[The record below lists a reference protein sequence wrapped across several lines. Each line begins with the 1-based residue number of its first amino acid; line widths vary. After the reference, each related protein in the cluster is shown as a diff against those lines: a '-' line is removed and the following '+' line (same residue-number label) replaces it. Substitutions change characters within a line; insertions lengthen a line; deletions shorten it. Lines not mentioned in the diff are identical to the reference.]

1 MRTLLCTLC
10 LLALTSVSAAATL
23 TTLTLNADGTISGF
37 AAHDAGTGS
46 PFYTHCND
54 DPDSSSSD
62 WVGNDLRET
71 SCTTWFALSNVDAD
85 FTSMTTL
92 QVRVDVQADSF
103 GGGGGGDTCTLT
115 ARIYDA
121 NNDTTNPLTDETS
134 NLATEADS
142 TRTQRNIS
150 FSGLTGT
157 KTQWDAAYI
166 RFTWTYTQNAGPDNA
181 SIHLHGCD
189 FDGTYAA
196 TPAVEVDFNGDAST
210 YVQCFPLFSPSSS
223 YEVIVKFRVPDLA
236 APEVLWSSE
245 DAVSDGVRLR
255 ILANGNLRSDHNSNN
270 QEVSTGGPYDDN
282 VTHTA
287 TMSWNGTTY
296 TLDVDGNSVNE
307 ADSSTLSQ
315 DSGSG
320 PRIGATPF
328 GGGTNYSGFISE
340 CKITD
345 DGTVTFWSTFDDSHQ
360 IDHVQDES
368 AQNNDARISLGGG
381 WTLEDF
387 WQGVNTFLLPA
398 F

>member
-1 MRTLLCTLC
+1 MRILLCTLC
-10 LLALTSVSAAATL
+10 LAALTSVSAAATL

-62 WVGNDLRET
+62 WVGNDLSET
-71 SCTTWFALSNVDAD
+71 SCTTWFALANVDAD

-92 QVRVDVQADSF
+92 QVRVDVQAVGF
-103 GGGGGGDTCTLT
+103 GNDTCTLT

-157 KTQWDAAYI
+157 KAQWDAAYI
-166 RFTWTYTQNAGPDNA
+166 RFTWTYTQNTGPDNA

-196 TPAVEVDFNGDAST
+196 TPAVEVDFNATDGTNVTIPVAASA
-210 YVQCFPLFSPSSS
+210 SSS
-223 YEVIVKFRVPDLA
+223 YEVIIKFRTPDITAATEVPF
-236 APEVLWSSE
+236 SGE
-245 DAVSDGVRLR
+245 DAASDGIRMR
-255 ILANGNLRSDHNSNN
+255 INVNGSVAWLHNSTT
-270 QEVSTGGPYDDN
+270 SITPATGFDDN
-282 VTHTA
+282 SEHTA
-287 TMSWNGTTY
+287 TASWNGTTVSW
-296 TLDVDGNSVNE
+296 DVDASADSD
-307 ADSSTLSQ
+307 ADSSAISTTTNMRL
-315 DSGSG
+315 
-320 PRIGATPF
+320 GAKSFASTNEY
-328 GGGTNYSGFISE
+328 GGFLTYV
-340 CKITD
+340 KVTQ
-345 DGTVTFWSTFDDSHQ
+345 DGTVVFESSFNDSPQ
-360 IDHVQDES
+360 IDHVQDIGG
-368 AQNNDARISLGGG
+368 ADNDARINLAS
-381 WTLEDF
+381 WTLEQF
-387 WQGVNTFLLPA
+387 WQGVHAFALPA